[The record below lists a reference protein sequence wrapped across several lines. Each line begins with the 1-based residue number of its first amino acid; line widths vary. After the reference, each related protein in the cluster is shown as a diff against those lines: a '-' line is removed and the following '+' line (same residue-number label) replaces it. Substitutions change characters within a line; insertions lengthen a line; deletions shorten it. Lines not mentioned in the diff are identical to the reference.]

1 MSQALK
7 VGLFALV
14 ALILLGYLVMRIE
27 DLNPFAEPARE
38 VEARFDS
45 VAGLDDKATVRVAG
59 VRVGRVDGIRLEDGK
74 AVLRLVLEKPVEL
87 RQGARADIAN
97 LGMLGDKYVQLDPG
111 PAGAPPLPEGAV
123 LPGTAPLG
131 FDEALAKVSN
141 LGDSLE
147 KALGGISGE
156 GGADTPIARLLD
168 NLDATSREI
177 RALVADNRAQIAS
190 SIANFETLSASMA
203 DSLPRLAAQIERL
216 VDQVDAVVAEN
227 RGNLRDGMENAREIT
242 AQLET
247 SVENLNTITDKIARG
262 EGTIGKLVNSD
273 ETHDQLVST
282 LDSIETGVESLSDTL
297 GRVGKLKL
305 DVAYDGYWLEAFD
318 ESHAAL
324 SFTLDPQSSRFYYLQ
339 AVSDPR
345 GIERVKTVETT
356 VTNPDGTTDT
366 TTERTVKTEDKV
378 RFSAEF
384 GFEVGEAGRFR
395 AGLIESSAGLGVDYS
410 LFDRRF
416 WLTLDA
422 FNFDR
427 EGDLA
432 PQLRLATRFHLN
444 DHLYLLGGLDDFLES
459 DRDSIF
465 LGAGITWGDD
475 DLKYLLGSI
484 PSF

>member
-14 ALILLGYLVMRIE
+14 ALIALGYLVMRIE

-45 VAGLDDKATVRVAG
+45 IAGLDDKATVRVAG

-87 RQGARADIAN
+87 REGAKANIAN

-111 PAGAPPLPEGAV
+111 PAGAAALPEGAV
-123 LPGTAPLG
+123 LPGTSPLG
-131 FDEALAKVSN
+131 FDEALAKVSG

-147 KALGGISGE
+147 KALGGLSGQ
-156 GGADTPIARLLD
+156 GGETPVSRLLD
-168 NLDATSREI
+168 NLDATTREI
-177 RALVADNRAQIAS
+177 RALVADNRAQISS
-190 SIANFETLSASMA
+190 SIANFESLSASMA

-227 RGNLRDGMENAREIT
+227 RGNLQEGMENAREIT
-242 AQLET
+242 AELQT

-282 LDSIETGVESLSDTL
+282 LDSIETGVASLTDTL
-297 GRVGKLKL
+297 GRVGRLKL

-324 SFTLDPQSSRFYYLQ
+324 SFTLDPQSNRFYYLQ

-345 GIERVKTVETT
+345 GLERAKTVETT
-356 VTNPDGTTDT
+356 VTNPDGTTET
-366 TTERTVKTEDKV
+366 TTERTVKTEDKILV
-378 RFSAEF
+378 SAQF
-384 GFEVGEAGRFR
+384 GFEMGEAGRFR
-395 AGLIESSAGLGVDYS
+395 AGLVESSAGLGVDYS
-410 LFDRRF
+410 LFDRRL

-444 DHLYLLGGLDDFLES
+444 DHVYLLGGLDDFLEG

-465 LGAGITWGDD
+465 LGAGITWNDD
-475 DLKYLLGSI
+475 DLKYLIGSV
-484 PSF
+484 PKF